1 MINHDAADSSATAA
15 EDSLVEAADRSGGV
29 DLEVSAESVV
39 VGNVSTNASTAVRS
53 AGATVAASISSS
65 ADDRKEQVLWAGFDK
80 LELGPAVFRRVL
92 LLGYQNGFQVF
103 DVEEA
108 SSLSEL
114 VSKRDGPVTFLQML
128 PLPAK
133 CDGAEKYKSSY
144 PLMVVVG
151 GDENDRPSLVQ
162 NNSYGCARYGSAES
176 QSGSSVDPPT
186 AVKFYSLR
194 SNVYVKA
201 INFKSAVFM
210 VRCSPR
216 IVAVGLEEQ
225 IYCIDTV
232 TLEKKFTVLTYPV
245 PRFGE
250 QGTVVISTGYGPMA
264 VGSRWLAYPP
274 SRPFLLNTGRLS
286 PRKLASSV
294 SPSTSP
300 GSGSLMARY
309 ALESSKQLATGILTL
324 GDMGYKKLSKYYPE
338 LLPDG
343 SSSPGWKGGK
353 LGTSEPEDAGVV
365 VVKDVVSLEVISQF
379 RAHTSPISALC
390 FDPSGTLLV
399 TASVHGN
406 NINIF
411 RIMPSQMRSE
421 SGCHD
426 WSTSYVHLYKLHR
439 GITTAVIQ
447 DICFSHD
454 SQWIAI
460 VSSKGT
466 CHIFVLSPFGGDA
479 GIQALHSHIQG
490 ILYPDSSPPWWPT
503 SSFAVNDKCS
513 SPPPPCTL
521 SVVSRIKS
529 SDSGLL
535 NSVSNAASSMTGK
548 ICVPSGALAVIFHS
562 SSKSSSFVNVPSR
575 ASSLEHILVYTP
587 SGFVVQHELQSSVGI
602 EVIEFKTE
610 TWSGPQ
616 VPPQNEEFKVKA
628 EPIQWW
634 DVCRRSDN
642 MEREE
647 CIYGSIFDG
656 QNDPGIDDD
665 SKMVFQEKESAREK
679 KLVKSDLLSSPERSH
694 WYLSNAEV
702 QINSSRI
709 PVWQKTE
716 IHFHVMEPS
725 RAERYLSGEFEIE
738 RVSSHE
744 VEVRQK
750 DLLPVFDHFPVLR
763 SAWIDRSMPSD
774 GRHPN
779 ELSLDPREK
788 TNEASIIY
796 HSEPPSF
803 SSTESSDGGSSRRIE
818 NLLDLEHM
826 NIDKSPV
833 HISHSPS
840 DLNDEREQSTNL
852 KTSIM
857 DQRSGTA
864 IPLTPE
870 QLHRVDFP
878 VDNNTTTSML
888 CSSGNE
894 TPLLNADNTNSVA
907 DILMPS
913 GKEKT
918 VDFEQFFKEGYCNKP
933 NICDPH
939 QSIEVEN
946 NQEEGTRNN
955 SNEKE
960 KPEEDEW
967 IGGVFEFSEE
977 G

>member
-1 MINHDAADSSATAA
+1 MKKSKGKNSKLLPNSLRIISSCIKT
-15 EDSLVEAADRSGGV
+15 
-29 DLEVSAESVV
+29 
-39 VGNVSTNASTAVRS
+39 VSTNASTAVRS

-65 ADDRKEQVLWAGFDK
+65 SDDRKEQVLWVGFDK

-133 CDGAEKYKSSY
+133 CDGAEKYRSSY

-151 GDENDRPSLVQ
+151 GDEDDRPSPVQ
-162 NNSYGCARYGSAES
+162 NYSYGCGRYGSAES
-176 QSGSSVDPPT
+176 QSGNSVDPPT
-186 AVKFYSLR
+186 AVRFYSLR
-194 SNVYVKA
+194 SNVYVKV

-225 IYCIDTV
+225 IYCIDTI

-250 QGTVVISTGYGPMA
+250 QGTVVIGTGYGPMA
-264 VGSRWLAYPP
+264 MGSRWLAYPP
-274 SRPFLLNTGRLS
+274 SRPIILNTGRLS
-286 PRKLASSV
+286 PKKLASSV

-300 GSGSLMARY
+300 GSSLMARY

-353 LGTSEPEDAGVV
+353 LLTSEPEDAGVV

-411 RIMPSQMRSE
+411 RIMPSQTRSE

-426 WSTSYVHLYKLHR
+426 WNTSYVHLYKLHR

-490 ILYPDSSPPWWPT
+490 TLYPFSSPPWWPT
-503 SSFAVNDKCS
+503 SSFAVNEKCS

-535 NSVSNAASSMTGK
+535 NSVSNAASSMAGK

-562 SSKSSSFVNVPSR
+562 SKSSSFANVPSR
-575 ASSLEHILVYTP
+575 ACSLEHVLVYTP
-587 SGFVVQHELQSSVGI
+587 SGFVVQHELLSSVGI
-602 EVIEFKTE
+602 EVIDFKAE

-616 VPPQNEEFKVKA
+616 APTQNEELKVKA

-642 MEREE
+642 LEREE
-647 CIYGSIFDG
+647 CVFGSSFDG
-656 QNDPGIDDD
+656 QNDPEIDDD
-665 SKMVFQEKESAREK
+665 SKTVFQEKESAKEK
-679 KLVKSDLLSSPERSH
+679 KLVQSDSFSSPERSH

-702 QINSSRI
+702 KINSSSL

-716 IHFHVMEPS
+716 IHFYVMEPS
-725 RAERYLSGEFEIE
+725 RAECYSGGEFEIE
-738 RVSSHE
+738 KVSSHE

-763 SAWIDRSMPSD
+763 TPWINRSVPFE
-774 GRHPN
+774 GRYPN
-779 ELSLDPREK
+779 VLSSDPREK
-788 TNEASIIY
+788 TNEASIIC

-826 NIDKSPV
+826 NIDKSPM
-833 HISHSPS
+833 HFSNSPS
-840 DLNDEREQSTNL
+840 ELHVGREQSTSL

-857 DQRSGTA
+857 DQRSGNDM
-864 IPLTPE
+864 PLARE
-870 QLHRVDFP
+870 QGRVDFN
-878 VDNNTTTSML
+878 VDNNTTASMS

-894 TPLLNADNTNSVA
+894 TPLLDADNTDSVE

-913 GKEKT
+913 GMEKT
-918 VDFEQFFKEGYCNKP
+918 VDFGQFFKEGYCNKP
-933 NICDPH
+933 DIREPH
-939 QSIEVEN
+939 QTIDVEN
-946 NQEEGTRNN
+946 NQEEGSSSN
-955 SNEKE
+955 SNDKE
-960 KPEEDEW
+960 KTEDDEW